1 VNNECKLAASIASRG
16 GSGSSPSQI
25 FIMRFVKP
33 SSTTPVIVKGREGN
47 ADVANKACLRSNLA
61 KEWGDVSTVCSGRV
75 SR

>member
-1 VNNECKLAASIASRG
+1 
-16 GSGSSPSQI
+16 
-25 FIMRFVKP
+25 MRFVKP